1 MNIFNFT
8 DKTDESSS
16 SSSDN
21 PSTSDVSTS
30 TSSQDDDM
38 IAGQVESILREIL
51 IQRQSS
57 SIENLQY
64 DIDSGFH
71 PEHKFGCTSPH
82 DMSVS
87 SKQTDNQGGE
97 FTEDV
102 RSCSHGSDKAEANPT
117 VEMDSRAH
125 LWH

>member
-1 MNIFNFT
+1 MNICNFT
-8 DKTDESSS
+8 DKTDALSS

-30 TSSQDDDM
+30 TSSQNDD
-38 IAGQVESILREIL
+38 IVAGQVELILREIL

-64 DIDSGFH
+64 DIDSGFQQ
-71 PEHKFGCTSPH
+71 EHKFGCTSPH
-82 DMSVS
+82 DIS

-102 RSCSHGSDKAEANPT
+102 RSCSHGSDEAEANPT
-117 VEMDSRAH
+117 VEMDSRANETH
-125 LWH
+125 NL